1 MNRKE
6 IVISLLSGMLLFL
19 IATVRT
25 PQFSAEA
32 TFFVP
37 LTLLEKQIEQ
47 NGIGF
52 GSPTEVDAH
61 IELMQSP
68 VVLKEVQQKF
78 TEAFSLSVS
87 KTRNGAVAVEV
98 RSADAPRSA
107 AIANYVVEVAD
118 SIKQAMLRQNV
129 GMSFDVV
136 EKRTLTLQSE
146 EVALRKELDGPTPPR
161 QLARHP
167 IHRPDASLQII
178 EHFSRHHRC
187 HARRF
192 LVSNQAFLDANH
204 EPIIRR
210 RVTTLINVVV
220 FSISAPVSRRRR
232 RRRVILKRVVIN
244 RREVPRRRSNAHVGR
259 RSVEWR
265 LARGTDGGC
274 TIVRRMYG

>member
-6 IVISLLSGMLLFL
+6 IVISLLSGMLLFV

-78 TEAFSLSVS
+78 TEAFSLSVR
-87 KTRNGAVAVEV
+87 KTRNGAVAAEV

-146 EVALRKELDGPTPPR
+146 EVALRKELDALRFAAQSDSLAYAALIFRKER
-161 QLARHP
+161 QYGA
-167 IHRPDASLQII
+167 A
-178 EHFSRHHRC
+178 
-187 HARRF
+187 
-192 LVSNQAFLDANH
+192 
-204 EPIIRR
+204 
-210 RVTTLINVVV
+210 VVELTNTERKLEDLKSYTNAPAPKSY
-220 FSISAPVSRRRR
+220 SISPATPAERPVGLPAWS
-232 RRRVILKRVVIN
+232 VGLIGAALMAGGLKVWAAN
-244 RREVPRRRSNAHVGR
+244 KS
-259 RSVEWR
+259 
-265 LARGTDGGC
+265 
-274 TIVRRMYG
+274 

>member
-6 IVISLLSGMLLFL
+6 IVISLLSGMLLFV

-78 TEAFSLSVS
+78 TEAFNLSVS

-98 RSADAPRSA
+98 R
-107 AIANYVVEVAD
+107 
-118 SIKQAMLRQNV
+118 
-129 GMSFDVV
+129 
-136 EKRTLTLQSE
+136 
-146 EVALRKELDGPTPPR
+146 
-161 QLARHP
+161 
-167 IHRPDASLQII
+167 
-178 EHFSRHHRC
+178 
-187 HARRF
+187 
-192 LVSNQAFLDANH
+192 
-204 EPIIRR
+204 
-210 RVTTLINVVV
+210 
-220 FSISAPVSRRRR
+220 
-232 RRRVILKRVVIN
+232 
-244 RREVPRRRSNAHVGR
+244 
-259 RSVEWR
+259 
-265 LARGTDGGC
+265 
-274 TIVRRMYG
+274 